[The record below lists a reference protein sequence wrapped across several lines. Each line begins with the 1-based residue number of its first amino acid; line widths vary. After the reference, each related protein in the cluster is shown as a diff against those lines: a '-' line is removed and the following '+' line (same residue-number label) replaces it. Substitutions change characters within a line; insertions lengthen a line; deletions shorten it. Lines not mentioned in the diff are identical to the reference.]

1 MDIGNNLVDIAAVT
15 TLIGA
20 TTAESLTLGSR
31 GAAGMP
37 WAAMSSFGS
46 FYVVKACIAG
56 SLPGWIREA
65 IGINSSLCNSIIGV
79 GATLNQSIL
88 LKANAANPVGIAVR
102 KVCIAKW
109 SCINIPRNVS
119 DASL

>member
-20 TTAESLTLGSR
+20 ATAESLTLGSR

-46 FYVVKACIAG
+46 FYLVKACVAG
-56 SLPGWIREA
+56 SLPGCVREA
-65 IGINSSLCNSIIGV
+65 LGINSTLCNSILGV
-79 GATLNQSIL
+79 SATLDRSIL
-88 LKANAANPVGIAVR
+88 LKANPVNPLGIAVKR
-102 KVCIAKW
+102 VCITMAHVKEV
-109 SCINIPRNVS
+109 I
-119 DASL
+119 